1 MKRKLFACFLAL
13 TMLTVLTACGGKAAN
28 SSASASADTSE
39 AMVPDYTENDSYASY
54 TGSDSGSGGFD
65 ETESLPTDAAEQK
78 IIYTG
83 DLNLEATDFD
93 AATRSLSA
101 LAEELGGYVEN
112 SSIGSSSRGY
122 RWADYTIRIPSGQF
136 QRFFEQAGEL
146 AHETWR
152 STNQENIT
160 EVYYDTAG
168 RLKTQQVKLERL
180 QTLLAQAKNME
191 DIITIE
197 SAISETEWN
206 IENLSGTL
214 RRYDSQVAL
223 STITVNLQ
231 EVYKYSNTE
240 NVPESFG
247 ERIGSA
253 LTRGWSAFTDTVENI
268 LVALAYGWTWLVL
281 LAASPPLSAPA
292 AHCAAGRKSGRP
304 RRKKRMTKPVR
315 SDTVRAAALRRP
327 FLMF

>member
-83 DLNLEATDFD
+83 DLNLETTDFD

-197 SAISETEWN
+197 SAISETERN

-281 LAASPPLSAPA
+281 LAVIGVTA
-292 AHCAAGRKSGRP
+292 AVCS
-304 RRKKRMTKPVR
+304 RR
-315 SDTVRAAALRRP
+315 ALRRRQEKRKASAEKTDDKTGQV
-327 FLMF
+327 

>member
-83 DLNLEATDFD
+83 DLNLETTDFD

-136 QRFFEQAGEL
+136 QRFFEQVGEL

-152 STNQENIT
+152 STNQAQPHCQR
-160 EVYYDTAG
+160 VDPF
-168 RLKTQQVKLERL
+168 LVQPHQ
-180 QTLLAQAKNME
+180 LAK
-191 DIITIE
+191 
-197 SAISETEWN
+197 
-206 IENLSGTL
+206 SG
-214 RRYDSQVAL
+214 
-223 STITVNLQ
+223 
-231 EVYKYSNTE
+231 
-240 NVPESFG
+240 
-247 ERIGSA
+247 
-253 LTRGWSAFTDTVENI
+253 
-268 LVALAYGWTWLVL
+268 LVAAPCGLY
-281 LAASPPLSAPA
+281 PPLLLFVHRGAS
-292 AHCAAGRKSGRP
+292 
-304 RRKKRMTKPVR
+304 
-315 SDTVRAAALRRP
+315 
-327 FLMF
+327 

>member
-54 TGSDSGSGGFD
+54 TGSGSGGFD

-83 DLNLEATDFD
+83 DLNLETTDFD

-136 QRFFEQAGEL
+136 QRFFEQVGEL

-152 STNQENIT
+152 STNQE
-160 EVYYDTAG
+160 YYGSLLRYGGPPQNPAGETGTPANTAG
-168 RLKTQQVKLERL
+168 AGEKYGGHHHHRVCHFRNGVEHRKP
-180 QTLLAQAKNME
+180 
-191 DIITIE
+191 
-197 SAISETEWN
+197 
-206 IENLSGTL
+206 L
-214 RRYDSQVAL
+214 RH
-223 STITVNLQ
+223 T
-231 EVYKYSNTE
+231 
-240 NVPESFG
+240 
-247 ERIGSA
+247 
-253 LTRGWSAFTDTVENI
+253 
-268 LVALAYGWTWLVL
+268 
-281 LAASPPLSAPA
+281 
-292 AHCAAGRKSGRP
+292 
-304 RRKKRMTKPVR
+304 
-315 SDTVRAAALRRP
+315 AAL
-327 FLMF
+327 

>member
-83 DLNLEATDFD
+83 DLNLETTDFD

-112 SSIGSSSRGY
+112 SSIGSSSSSRGY

-214 RRYDSQVAL
+214 RRYDA
-223 STITVNLQ
+223 
-231 EVYKYSNTE
+231 
-240 NVPESFG
+240 
-247 ERIGSA
+247 
-253 LTRGWSAFTDTVENI
+253 
-268 LVALAYGWTWLVL
+268 
-281 LAASPPLSAPA
+281 
-292 AHCAAGRKSGRP
+292 
-304 RRKKRMTKPVR
+304 
-315 SDTVRAAALRRP
+315 
-327 FLMF
+327 

>member
-1 MKRKLFACFLAL
+1 MTPPPAPCPRWRR
-13 TMLTVLTACGGKAAN
+13 
-28 SSASASADTSE
+28 SW
-39 AMVPDYTENDSYASY
+39 
-54 TGSDSGSGGFD
+54 
-65 ETESLPTDAAEQK
+65 
-78 IIYTG
+78 
-83 DLNLEATDFD
+83 
-93 AATRSLSA
+93 AATWKTAAS
-101 LAEELGGYVEN
+101 
-112 SSIGSSSRGY
+112 GSSSRGY

-136 QRFFEQAGEL
+136 QRFFEQVGEL

-281 LAASPPLSAPA
+281 LAGHRRHRRCLHPA
-292 AHCAAGRKSGRP
+292 AHCAAGGKAEGLGG
-304 RRKKRMTKPVR
+304 KNG
-315 SDTVRAAALRRP
+315 
-327 FLMF
+327 

>member
-83 DLNLEATDFD
+83 DLNLETTDFD

-136 QRFFEQAGEL
+136 QRFFEQVGEL

-191 DIITIE
+191 DIITC
-197 SAISETEWN
+197 
-206 IENLSGTL
+206 
-214 RRYDSQVAL
+214 
-223 STITVNLQ
+223 
-231 EVYKYSNTE
+231 
-240 NVPESFG
+240 
-247 ERIGSA
+247 
-253 LTRGWSAFTDTVENI
+253 
-268 LVALAYGWTWLVL
+268 L
-281 LAASPPLSAPA
+281 LYTSPS
-292 AHCAAGRKSGRP
+292 P
-304 RRKKRMTKPVR
+304 R
-315 SDTVRAAALRRP
+315 D
-327 FLMF
+327 

>member
-83 DLNLEATDFD
+83 DLNLETTDFD

-136 QRFFEQAGEL
+136 QRFFEQVGEL

-180 QTLLAQAKNME
+180 QTLLAQAK
-191 DIITIE
+191 IWRT
-197 SAISETEWN
+197 SSPSS
-206 IENLSGTL
+206 LPFPKRSGT
-214 RRYDSQVAL
+214 SK
-223 STITVNLQ
+223 T
-231 EVYKYSNTE
+231 
-240 NVPESFG
+240 
-247 ERIGSA
+247 
-253 LTRGWSAFTDTVENI
+253 
-268 LVALAYGWTWLVL
+268 
-281 LAASPPLSAPA
+281 SP
-292 AHCAAGRKSGRP
+292 AHCGAMIHRWRSPRSPSICRRSISIPIPKTSRRASVSASAAP
-304 RRKKRMTKPVR
+304 
-315 SDTVRAAALRRP
+315 
-327 FLMF
+327 

>member
-83 DLNLEATDFD
+83 DLNLETTDFD

-136 QRFFEQAGEL
+136 QRFFEQVGEL

-160 EVYYDTAG
+160 EVYYDTSLPFPK
-168 RLKTQQVKLERL
+168 R
-180 QTLLAQAKNME
+180 
-191 DIITIE
+191 
-197 SAISETEWN
+197 
-206 IENLSGTL
+206 SGT
-214 RRYDSQVAL
+214 SK
-223 STITVNLQ
+223 T
-231 EVYKYSNTE
+231 
-240 NVPESFG
+240 
-247 ERIGSA
+247 
-253 LTRGWSAFTDTVENI
+253 
-268 LVALAYGWTWLVL
+268 
-281 LAASPPLSAPA
+281 SP
-292 AHCAAGRKSGRP
+292 AHCGAMIHRWRSPRSPSICRRSISIPIPKTSRRASVSASAAP
-304 RRKKRMTKPVR
+304 
-315 SDTVRAAALRRP
+315 
-327 FLMF
+327 

>member
-83 DLNLEATDFD
+83 DLNLETTDFD
-93 AATRSLSA
+93 AGHPLPVRAGGGAGRLRGKQQHRAAAAGATAGRTTPSA
-101 LAEELGGYVEN
+101 SPPDN
-112 SSIGSSSRGY
+112 FSC
-122 RWADYTIRIPSGQF
+122 
-136 QRFFEQAGEL
+136 FFEQAGEL

-180 QTLLAQAKNME
+180 QTLLAPGEKYGGHHHHRVCHFRNGVE
-191 DIITIE
+191 HRKP
-197 SAISETEWN
+197 
-206 IENLSGTL
+206 L
-214 RRYDSQVAL
+214 RH
-223 STITVNLQ
+223 T
-231 EVYKYSNTE
+231 
-240 NVPESFG
+240 
-247 ERIGSA
+247 
-253 LTRGWSAFTDTVENI
+253 
-268 LVALAYGWTWLVL
+268 
-281 LAASPPLSAPA
+281 
-292 AHCAAGRKSGRP
+292 
-304 RRKKRMTKPVR
+304 
-315 SDTVRAAALRRP
+315 AAL
-327 FLMF
+327 

>member
-83 DLNLEATDFD
+83 DLNLETTDFD

-136 QRFFEQAGEL
+136 QRFSNSF
-146 AHETWR
+146 
-152 STNQENIT
+152 S
-160 EVYYDTAG
+160 VAG
-168 RLKTQQVKLERL
+168 RFF
-180 QTLLAQAKNME
+180 
-191 DIITIE
+191 
-197 SAISETEWN
+197 
-206 IENLSGTL
+206 
-214 RRYDSQVAL
+214 
-223 STITVNLQ
+223 TV
-231 EVYKYSNTE
+231 
-240 NVPESFG
+240 
-247 ERIGSA
+247 
-253 LTRGWSAFTDTVENI
+253 
-268 LVALAYGWTWLVL
+268 
-281 LAASPPLSAPA
+281 
-292 AHCAAGRKSGRP
+292 
-304 RRKKRMTKPVR
+304 
-315 SDTVRAAALRRP
+315 
-327 FLMF
+327 

>member
-83 DLNLEATDFD
+83 DLNLETTDFD

-112 SSIGSSSRGY
+112 SSIGSSSSRGY

-168 RLKTQQVKLERL
+168 RLKTQQVKLESVVVTCADKICATREVWDCVRTSPARKFR
-180 QTLLAQAKNME
+180 TLL
-191 DIITIE
+191 
-197 SAISETEWN
+197 S
-206 IENLSGTL
+206 
-214 RRYDSQVAL
+214 
-223 STITVNLQ
+223 
-231 EVYKYSNTE
+231 
-240 NVPESFG
+240 
-247 ERIGSA
+247 
-253 LTRGWSAFTDTVENI
+253 
-268 LVALAYGWTWLVL
+268 
-281 LAASPPLSAPA
+281 
-292 AHCAAGRKSGRP
+292 RK
-304 RRKKRMTKPVR
+304 
-315 SDTVRAAALRRP
+315 
-327 FLMF
+327 

>member
-1 MKRKLFACFLAL
+1 MAQHQS
-13 TMLTVLTACGGKAAN
+13 GK
-28 SSASASADTSE
+28 
-39 AMVPDYTENDSYASY
+39 YY
-54 TGSDSGSGGFD
+54 GSLLRYG
-65 ETESLPTDAAEQK
+65 
-78 IIYTG
+78 
-83 DLNLEATDFD
+83 
-93 AATRSLSA
+93 
-101 LAEELGGYVEN
+101 
-112 SSIGSSSRGY
+112 
-122 RWADYTIRIPSGQF
+122 
-136 QRFFEQAGEL
+136 
-146 AHETWR
+146 
-152 STNQENIT
+152 
-160 EVYYDTAG
+160 G

-281 LAASPPLSAPA
+281 LAGHRRHRRCLLPPRTAPP
-292 AHCAAGRKSGRP
+292 AGKAEGLGG
-304 RRKKRMTKPVR
+304 KNG
-315 SDTVRAAALRRP
+315 
-327 FLMF
+327 